1 MANKAATAPV
11 AAKASRTPTLA
22 LAGLSTSVLLASL
35 GTSISNVAL
44 PTLAQTF
51 GATFQQ
57 VQWIVLAYLLAITTL
72 VVSVGRLGDMIGKR
86 RLLISGLVIFTAASV
101 ACGLA
106 LNLSTLIAARVIQAV
121 GAAIMMAMGIALV
134 AEALPKGRTG
144 SAMGLLGTMSAIGT
158 ALGPTLG
165 GALVSHFDW
174 PFIYFIN
181 VPLGVAGIYLLYY
194 SLPEDVRPP
203 GPARISFDFIGTLLL
218 AATLAAYSLAMTGS
232 GSSFDFV
239 SLGLLAAAAGFL
251 GIFVWT
257 ETRVSFPLINPAIF
271 RTPGLSLGFLMSAF
285 VTTVVMATLV
295 VGPFYL
301 SQALGLDIAQV
312 GLVMSCGPL
321 VAALSGIP
329 AGKVVDRYGADKV
342 LMAGLLT
349 TAAGCA
355 GMASAPLHFGITGY
369 VLPLAIITAGY
380 AVFQAANNTAIMS
393 GISHD
398 RRGVVSG
405 MLNLSRNLGLITG
418 ASAMGT
424 VFVLGK
430 SLTVA
435 TSTVAVVASN
445 GMKLTFWVATIL
457 TLASVGLALRAH
469 MNLPN
474 YGPGGAHPQ
483 TPAPSAPPTADT

>member
-1 MANKAATAPV
+1 MANQAPTAPG

-86 RLLISGLVIFTAASV
+86 RLLSSGLVVFTTASI

-106 LNLSTLIAARVIQAV
+106 ENLSYLVAARVIQGL
-121 GAAIMMAMGIALV
+121 GAAIMMVMGIALV
-134 AEALPKGRTG
+134 AEALPKERTG
-144 SAMGLLGTMSAIGT
+144 SAMGLLGTMSAVGT

-165 GALVSHFDW
+165 GALISSFGW

-181 VPLGVAGIYLLYY
+181 APLGLAAIGLLYR
-194 SLPEDVRPP
+194 SLPKDIRSPVS
-203 GPARISFDFIGTLLL
+203 ARSSFDFMGTLLL
-218 AATLAAYSLAMTGS
+218 AATLATYSLAMTS
-232 GSSFDFV
+232 GGANFDVV
-239 SLGLLAAAAGFL
+239 SLGLLAASAAFL

-257 ETRVSFPLINPAIF
+257 ETKVSYPLINPAVF
-271 RTPGLSLGFLMSAF
+271 RTPDLSVGFLMSAM

-301 SQALGLDIAQV
+301 SQALGLETAQV

-321 VAALSGIP
+321 IAALSGIP
-329 AGKVVDRYGADKV
+329 AGQFVDRYGADNV
-342 LMAGLLT
+342 RMAGLVT
-349 TAAGCA
+349 AAAGCV
-355 GMASAPLHFGITGY
+355 GMASAPLYFGITGY
-369 VLPLAIITAGY
+369 VVPLAIITAGY
-380 AVFQAANNTAIMS
+380 AVFQAANNTVIMS
-393 GISHD
+393 GVSPD

-405 MLNLSRNLGLITG
+405 ILNLSRNLGLITG
-418 ASAMGT
+418 ASAMGA
-424 VFVLGK
+424 VFILGK
-430 SLTVA
+430 SLTAA
-435 TSTVAVVASN
+435 TSEAAVIASN
-445 GMKLTFWVATIL
+445 GMQLTFWVATIL
-457 TLASVGLALRAH
+457 IMGSVGLARRART
-469 MNLPN
+469 NLPN
-474 YGPGGAHPQ
+474 HGP
-483 TPAPSAPPTADT
+483 DRV